1 MTIYITP
8 YAHRLR
14 RPFQRWN
21 HADGVENTMQSEIFF
36 PVDAVAE
43 ADGFVLSA
51 LLPGV
56 KADDLDVQI
65 VNETVSI
72 QGALADHRDEKASYL
87 LQERPAGRFSRVL
100 TLPAELD
107 SAHAEASLEDGVL
120 TLRIPKAETARPKTI
135 KVATRA

>member
-14 RPFQRWN
+14 RLAQRWN
-21 HADGVENTMQSEIFF
+21 RENEVERTLQSDIYF
-36 PVDAVAE
+36 PVDVVAE
-43 ADGFVLSA
+43 TDDFVLTA
-51 LLPGV
+51 LLPGAG
-56 KADDLDVQI
+56 ADDLDIQI
-65 VNETVSI
+65 VNDTVSI
-72 QGALADHRDEKASYL
+72 QGALPEARDEKASYL
-87 LQERPAGRFSRVL
+87 LQERPSGRFSRAL

-135 KVATRA
+135 KVTTRA